1 MTQPTWWWRQRDRDA
16 FLVALAETGDP
27 AAAARAVDRPME
39 QAWRQRD
46 VCPAFAAGWARAI
59 AIAWERAETQVLA
72 ALLKL
77 GEPEAPEAPATTE
90 GATAAGKP
98 RGGGR
103 STLLDSRLAL
113 ALVQRREAGVKRVH
127 GKPVEGSAVTRLRA
141 EIRAL
146 TTERT
151 SH

>member
-1 MTQPTWWWRQRDRDA
+1 MTQPRWWWRQRDRDA
-16 FLVALAETGDP
+16 FLAALARSGDP
-27 AAAARAVDRPME
+27 AAAAVAVSRPME
-39 QAWRQRD
+39 QAYRQRD

-77 GEPEAPEAPATTE
+77 GEDTD
-90 GATAAGKP
+90 AAKNA
-98 RGGGR
+98 RM
-103 STLLDSRLAL
+103 LDNRLAL
-113 ALVQRREAGVKRVH
+113 ALVQRREPPVKRVH
-127 GKPVEGSAVTRLRA
+127 GTPVDGSAVARLRA

-146 TTERT
+146 AGDGT